1 MTRQWSMFVLL
12 FIIPLITDSLYSS
25 LVYWPPAPP
34 SDPDSPEAPED
45 TRRRQLLYTDPVH
58 SVNLINTI
66 RDHLKQTIQAVGE
79 AEFQQEWLA
88 NVDKDVVSSFGQLGI
103 L

>member
-1 MTRQWSMFVLL
+1 MTG
-12 FIIPLITDSLYSS
+12 SLHSS

-45 TRRRQLLYTDPVH
+45 ARRRQLLYTDPVH